1 VKPGKTQVEEV
12 DFAMGLSMY
21 GEKGALLPAL
31 TCDKCGGRIKD
42 WGLAVATYQWVPENS
57 ITVVKLYHKGQC
69 DPGRLKGGSVLWIE
83 LKDYIPW
90 LLWHNNRGIKQT
102 TMEGSTITLKVPKPL
117 DI

>member
-1 VKPGKTQVEEV
+1 
-12 DFAMGLSMY
+12 MGLSMY
-21 GEKGALLPAL
+21 DEKGALLPAL

-69 DPGRLKGGSVLWIE
+69 DPGRMAGGSVLWIE
-83 LKDYIPW
+83 LKNYIPW
-90 LLWHNNRGIKQT
+90 LLWHNNWGIKQT

-117 DI
+117 DD